1 MRSWEVIQHCVEE
14 SGKTVPEIA
23 NAMRDPS
30 IRLRVQPSM
39 IDGWLSEPKA
49 AKDGDFLQR
58 AAKLVRQT
66 KCLLPA
72 QWVCAQ
78 LGAFFVFDSTAFDR
92 KALLLP
98 NWYQVMK
105 ELHELRAAIVSAYD
119 DDHQFNR
126 DETRSIGIAWADVL
140 AWTEGFTS
148 WSEGKPPHVPAYL
161 SFKPT
166 ASLPFLESHHAIRN
180 AYAARQSCGTKMLVD
195 SMGLSL
201 SMLQKWGEPPG
212 STAAPLAG
220 SANPFDYLIN
230 FARATGNI
238 LPVQWLC
245 HACDGFLAQD
255 DIDLPPDERT
265 LVSSWQS
272 VHCELAELD
281 FVITAA
287 VQDGKIDHAESP
299 RIRAEWEDAKKW
311 MRGFVQSCH
320 ATAQF
325 RQNPLSAQ
333 AHQAVENHAR
343 RPPVRGRTSF

>member
-1 MRSWEVIQHCVEE
+1 MRSWEVIRDSVEE

-23 NAMRDPS
+23 IAMRDPN
-30 IRLRVQPSM
+30 IRLRVQPSV
-39 IDGWLSEPKA
+39 IDRWLSEPKA

-58 AAKLVRQT
+58 AAEVVRQT
-66 KCLLPA
+66 KCVLPA

-92 KALLLP
+92 KTSLLP

-105 ELHELRAAIVSAYD
+105 ELHELRAAMVSAYD

-126 DETRSIGIAWADVL
+126 DETRCIGIAWADVL

-148 WSEGKPPHVPAYL
+148 WSEHKPPHVPTSL
-161 SFKPT
+161 SLRPT
-166 ASLPFLESHHAIRN
+166 GSLPFLGSHDAVRD
-180 AYAARQSCGTKMLVD
+180 AYEARQSCGTKMLGD
-195 SMGLSL
+195 SMKLSL

-220 SANPFDYLIN
+220 SANPFDYLVN
-230 FARATGNI
+230 FARATGSI
-238 LPVQWLC
+238 LSLQWLC
-245 HACDGFLAQD
+245 HSCDGFVSRD
-255 DIDLPPDERT
+255 DLDSPPDELT
-265 LVSSWQS
+265 LVSSWQR

-299 RIRAEWEDAKKW
+299 RIRTEWEDAKKW
-311 MRGFVQSCH
+311 MRGFVQGCR
-320 ATAQF
+320 AT
-325 RQNPLSAQ
+325 
-333 AHQAVENHAR
+333 
-343 RPPVRGRTSF
+343 TK